1 MKVLVEKV
9 LDKNLVEELYDELRE
24 SPLKIARKGKAE
36 GLVTLMERFNDKHYP
51 FFEASLKM
59 PSHRSNT
66 YTVEIFTFIREDIKE
81 VMK

>member
-9 LDKNLVEELYDELRE
+9 LDKNLVDELYDELRE

-36 GLVTLMERFNDKHYP
+36 GLVTLMERFNNKHYP

-66 YTVEIFTFIREDIKE
+66 YTVEIYTFLKDDIKE

>member
-24 SPLKIARKGKAE
+24 SPLKIARKGKSE
-36 GLVTLMERFNDKHYP
+36 GLVTLMERFNNKHYP

-66 YTVEIFTFIREDIKE
+66 YTVEIFTFLRDDVRKVIQ
-81 VMK
+81 

>member
-9 LDKNLVEELYDELRE
+9 LDKNLVDELYDELRE
-24 SPLKIARKGKAE
+24 SPLKIASKGKSE
-36 GLVTLMERFNDKHYP
+36 GLVTLMERFNNKHYP

-66 YTVEIFTFIREDIKE
+66 YTVEIFTFCREDVKE
-81 VMK
+81 VI

>member
-9 LDKNLVEELYDELRE
+9 LDKNLVEELYNELRE
-24 SPLKIARKGKAE
+24 SPLKIASKGKTE
-36 GLVTLMERFNDKHYP
+36 GLVNLMEKFNDKHYP

-66 YTVEIFTFIREDIKE
+66 YTVEIFTFLRNDVRKVIQ
-81 VMK
+81 